1 MIIGSGPIVIGQ
13 ACEFDYSGTQA
24 CKALRKLG
32 YEIVLVNSNPA
43 TIMTDPGMADAT
55 YIEPLN
61 VKSMEDETLKRDRT
75 DLSNLPLH
83 MGDMGT
89 DTYETDNAL
98 SLVDGERRIL
108 DEIDQALGRI
118 SDGTYGIC
126 VGSGK
131 PISKPRLQAIP
142 WTKYSIEY
150 ATQMEK
156 GMAKTGTSP
165 QMEEHAEFMDE
176 DAA

>member
-1 MIIGSGPIVIGQ
+1 MTKEKQIKAYLSQ
-13 ACEFDYSGTQA
+13 AEIEHFETLLLE
-24 CKALRKLG
+24 KRRELLG
-32 YEIVLVNSNPA
+32 
-43 TIMTDPGMADAT
+43 
-55 YIEPLN
+55 N

-126 VGSGK
+126 LGSGK

>member
-1 MIIGSGPIVIGQ
+1 MCVDAALFKDFRITMAKEKQ
-13 ACEFDYSGTQA
+13 TKANLTQA
-24 CKALRKLG
+24 EIAHFEALLLEKRRELLG
-32 YEIVLVNSNPA
+32 
-43 TIMTDPGMADAT
+43 
-55 YIEPLN
+55 N
-61 VKSMEDETLKRDRT
+61 VKSMEDETLKRERT

-108 DEIDQALGRI
+108 EEIDQALGRI
-118 SDGTYGIC
+118 GEGKYGIC
-126 VGSGK
+126 LGSGK
-131 PISKPRLQAIP
+131 PISKARLQAIP

-156 GMAKTGTSP
+156 GMAQAGRTPS
-165 QMEEHAEFMDE
+165 QEEPAEFLDE